1 MDHFDL
7 EVSNMQ
13 NVLIYVNNKT
23 NTAKP
28 RNLHILPKIVKV
40 NISKINIFIKI
51 KQVRKL
57 R

>member
-13 NVLIYVNNKT
+13 NILIYVNNKT
-23 NTAKP
+23 NTAKL